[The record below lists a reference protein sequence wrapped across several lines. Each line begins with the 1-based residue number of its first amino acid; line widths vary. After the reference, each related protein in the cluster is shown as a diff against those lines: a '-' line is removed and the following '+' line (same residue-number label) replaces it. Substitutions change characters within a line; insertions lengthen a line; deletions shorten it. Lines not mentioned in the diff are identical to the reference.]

1 MAEENKTWWFGRFQ
15 IIMFFK
21 YTCDN
26 EKFEYILRI
35 FMVILQS
42 DVSSVT
48 YDSFTYSNVVLFER
62 N

>member
-1 MAEENKTWWFGRFQ
+1 MAEENKTWWFGRFK
-15 IIMFFK
+15 IIIFFK
-21 YTCDN
+21 VTCDT

-48 YDSFTYSNVVLFER
+48 YDTFTYSNVVLFER